1 MTFRGG
7 NEAGVPAFDVS
18 ASIPGLAVI
27 TSPVPPTTGGAAI
40 IDTSQDLTVTW
51 MPISIGQVSFTL
63 EGGSVGIG
71 AVALS
76 LTCTFEGAS
85 GAGSVPL
92 KLLSSM
98 KDMNGASATF
108 VGLRSGL
115 VATTVVDG
123 LTIVTQSAQTS
134 PETNHDF
141 SVTLQ

>member
-1 MTFRGG
+1 M
-7 NEAGVPAFDVS
+7 D
-18 ASIPGLAVI
+18 
-27 TSPVPPTTGGAAI
+27 
-40 IDTSQDLTVTW
+40 
-51 MPISIGQVSFTL
+51 
-63 EGGSVGIG
+63 IG

-76 LTCTFEGAS
+76 LTCTLEGAS
-85 GAGSVPL
+85 GAGSVPQ

-108 VGLRSGL
+108 VASAVGL